1 MHSEIASPPLPVG
14 GSDEEGGP
22 VGLQR
27 STQLYLGNLPYQ
39 VASSLCCLWGQFS
52 IFRKPA
58 VVTRELVPH
67 FLDATTHSPELPL
80 PSPGSGG
87 FIISLLHANSSK

>member
-1 MHSEIASPPLPVG
+1 MHSEIVSPPLPEE
-14 GSDEEGGP
+14 GSSEEGGP

-27 STQLYLGNLPYQ
+27 STQLYLGDLPYQ
-39 VASSLCCLWGQFS
+39 VASLCCLWGQFS

-67 FLDATTHSPELPL
+67 FLDATTHSTELPL